1 MARGTRRHQRWRRRG
16 SGRRKVSFRLAR
28 LGRVALLTGD
38 DARATELHER
48 ARRLAAEQSHR
59 PAEQFAATGLALGA
73 RRRGDLDTAEA
84 RLQPWLE
91 WYRRLGVAS
100 GEALIL
106 AQLGYVAEQRGD
118 AELAEKLHREGL
130 AAARATGDPRA
141 LALGV
146 EGLAG
151 ARAVAGH
158 MDHAASLGTA
168 AAVRESVHAPLPGS
182 ERADVDRVTA
192 RVRDELGEDAF
203 AAAFDRG
210 RGLTANHQIHLL
222 DGPGEG

>member
-1 MARGTRRHQRWRRRG
+1 M
-16 SGRRKVSFRLAR
+16 
-28 LGRVALLTGD
+28 
-38 DARATELHER
+38 
-48 ARRLAAEQSHR
+48 
-59 PAEQFAATGLALGA
+59 
-73 RRRGDLDTAEA
+73 
-84 RLQPWLE
+84 
-91 WYRRLGVAS
+91 AS

-141 LALGV
+141 LALAL

-158 MDHAASLGTA
+158 MDHAASLLGTA

-182 ERADVDRVTA
+182 ERADVDRATA
-192 RVRDELGEDAF
+192 RVRDELGEEAF